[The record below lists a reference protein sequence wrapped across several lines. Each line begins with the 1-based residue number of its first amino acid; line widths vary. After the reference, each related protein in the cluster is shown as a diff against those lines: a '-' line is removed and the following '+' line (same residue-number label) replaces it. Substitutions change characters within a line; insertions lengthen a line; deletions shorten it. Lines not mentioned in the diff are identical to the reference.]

1 MKYFIKKIITLII
14 TLLFISLLTFTA
26 FSVIPGDAAVSKLG
40 VDASP
45 EAIAR
50 VRAEYELDQPV
61 LTRYVHW
68 LGKALHGDFGQSYK
82 YDTMTV
88 TQLLQSR
95 LPVTILLAVMSFI
108 IIVVVSLPLG
118 MLSARYAGKWLD
130 ILINQITQITMA
142 IPSFFL
148 GIILTVIFGLVLKV
162 FQLGGYVSMEEDLKG
177 CIEYLILPAVAVAL
191 PKIAMVVK
199 YLRNSVLS
207 EMKKDYVRTAYSKGN
222 SVNQVLYGHV
232 LRNALIPVITF
243 VAMVAAEILA
253 GSLVIE
259 QVFSI
264 PGMGRLM
271 ITSISTRDYPV
282 VQAAVLYITSIVVII
297 NFLVDVLYQLGAM
310 GITPLIAH
318 VERYPYV
325 MENPSLLV
333 DWIEAGAYTH
343 VNASSLVLH
352 KRRKVQILKM
362 IRHGLVHFVCTDA
375 HSPDKRPPLLGEAME
390 LIQSRCGEQK
400 ARQMGEIALGL
411 WSGEQPDQP
420 EPVPMRRLFGRWF

>member
-108 IIVVVSLPLG
+108 IIIVVSLPLG

-130 ILINQITQITMA
+130 VVINQVTQITMA

-162 FQLGGYVSMEEDLKG
+162 FQPGGYVSMQEDPKG

-191 PKIAMVVK
+191 PKIEMVVK

-297 NFLVDVLYQLGAM
+297 NFLVDILYQLADPRVR
-310 GITPLIAH
+310 TA
-318 VERYPYV
+318 
-325 MENPSLLV
+325 
-333 DWIEAGAYTH
+333 
-343 VNASSLVLH
+343 
-352 KRRKVQILKM
+352 
-362 IRHGLVHFVCTDA
+362 
-375 HSPDKRPPLLGEAME
+375 
-390 LIQSRCGEQK
+390 
-400 ARQMGEIALGL
+400 
-411 WSGEQPDQP
+411 
-420 EPVPMRRLFGRWF
+420 

>member
-108 IIVVVSLPLG
+108 IIIVVSLPLG

-130 ILINQITQITMA
+130 VVINQVTQITMA

-162 FQLGGYVSMEEDLKG
+162 FQPGGYVSMQEDLKG
-177 CIEYLILPAVAVAL
+177 CIEYLILPAAAVAL

-243 VAMVAAEILA
+243 VAMVVAEILA

-297 NFLVDVLYQLGAM
+297 NFLVDILYQLADPRVR
-310 GITPLIAH
+310 TA
-318 VERYPYV
+318 
-325 MENPSLLV
+325 
-333 DWIEAGAYTH
+333 
-343 VNASSLVLH
+343 
-352 KRRKVQILKM
+352 
-362 IRHGLVHFVCTDA
+362 
-375 HSPDKRPPLLGEAME
+375 
-390 LIQSRCGEQK
+390 
-400 ARQMGEIALGL
+400 
-411 WSGEQPDQP
+411 
-420 EPVPMRRLFGRWF
+420 

>member
-14 TLLFISLLTFTA
+14 TLLFISALTFTA
-26 FSVIPGDAAVSKLG
+26 FSVIPGDAALSKLG

-50 VRAEYELDQPV
+50 LREEYGLDQPLPV
-61 LTRYVHW
+61 RYVQW
-68 LGKALHGDFGQSYK
+68 LGDALHGDFGQSYK

-88 TQLLQSR
+88 SELLQSR
-95 LPVTILLAVMSFI
+95 LPITVLLAVMSFI
-108 IIVVVSLPLG
+108 IIIVVSVPLG

-130 ILINQITQITMA
+130 VLINQLTQITMA

-148 GIILTVIFGLVLKV
+148 GIILTYVFGLVFKW
-162 FQLGGYVSMEEDLKG
+162 FQPGGYISMEEDFWA
-177 CIEYLILPAVAVAL
+177 CVRYMIFPALAVAL

-199 YLRNSVLS
+199 YLRNSVLG
-207 EMKKDYVRTAYSKGN
+207 EMQKDYVRTAYSKGN
-222 SVNQVLYGHV
+222 SVNQVLYGHI

-243 VAMVAAEILA
+243 VAMVVAEILA

-297 NFLVDVLYQLGAM
+297 NFIVDVLYQLADPRVR
-310 GITPLIAH
+310 TA
-318 VERYPYV
+318 
-325 MENPSLLV
+325 
-333 DWIEAGAYTH
+333 
-343 VNASSLVLH
+343 
-352 KRRKVQILKM
+352 
-362 IRHGLVHFVCTDA
+362 
-375 HSPDKRPPLLGEAME
+375 
-390 LIQSRCGEQK
+390 
-400 ARQMGEIALGL
+400 
-411 WSGEQPDQP
+411 
-420 EPVPMRRLFGRWF
+420 

>member
-26 FSVIPGDAAVSKLG
+26 FSVIPGDAAISKLG

-61 LTRYVHW
+61 MTRYVHW
-68 LGKALHGDFGQSYK
+68 LEKALHGDFGRSYK

-88 TQLLQSR
+88 TQLLKSR
-95 LPVTILLAVMSFI
+95 LPVTILLAVMSFV
-108 IIVVVSLPLG
+108 IIVVIALPLG
-118 MLSARYAGKWLD
+118 MLSARFAGKWLD
-130 ILINQITQITMA
+130 VLINQLTQITMA

-148 GIILTVIFGLVLKV
+148 GIILTYIFGLVFKV
-162 FQLGGYVSMEEDLKG
+162 FQPGGYVSMEEDMKG

-191 PKIAMVVK
+191 PKIAMVV
-199 YLRNSVLS
+199 NSVLS

-243 VAMVAAEILA
+243 VAMVVAEILA

-297 NFLVDVLYQLGAM
+297 NFLVDVLYQLADPRVR
-310 GITPLIAH
+310 TA
-318 VERYPYV
+318 
-325 MENPSLLV
+325 
-333 DWIEAGAYTH
+333 
-343 VNASSLVLH
+343 
-352 KRRKVQILKM
+352 
-362 IRHGLVHFVCTDA
+362 
-375 HSPDKRPPLLGEAME
+375 
-390 LIQSRCGEQK
+390 
-400 ARQMGEIALGL
+400 
-411 WSGEQPDQP
+411 
-420 EPVPMRRLFGRWF
+420 

>member
-82 YDTMTV
+82 DDTMTV

-108 IIVVVSLPLG
+108 IIIVVSLPLG

-130 ILINQITQITMA
+130 VVINQVTQITMA

-162 FQLGGYVSMEEDLKG
+162 FQPGGYVSMQEDLKG

-191 PKIAMVVK
+191 PKIVMVVK

-243 VAMVAAEILA
+243 VAMVVAEILA

-297 NFLVDVLYQLGAM
+297 NFLVDILYQLADPRVR
-310 GITPLIAH
+310 TA
-318 VERYPYV
+318 
-325 MENPSLLV
+325 
-333 DWIEAGAYTH
+333 
-343 VNASSLVLH
+343 
-352 KRRKVQILKM
+352 
-362 IRHGLVHFVCTDA
+362 
-375 HSPDKRPPLLGEAME
+375 
-390 LIQSRCGEQK
+390 
-400 ARQMGEIALGL
+400 
-411 WSGEQPDQP
+411 
-420 EPVPMRRLFGRWF
+420 

>member
-1 MKYFIKKIITLII
+1 MAEVIMKYFIKKIITLII

-108 IIVVVSLPLG
+108 IIIVVSLPLG

-130 ILINQITQITMA
+130 VVINQVTQITMA

-162 FQLGGYVSMEEDLKG
+162 FQPGGYVSMQEDLKG

-191 PKIAMVVK
+191 PKTAMVVK

-243 VAMVAAEILA
+243 VAMVVAEILA

-297 NFLVDVLYQLGAM
+297 NFLVDILYQLADPRVR
-310 GITPLIAH
+310 TA
-318 VERYPYV
+318 
-325 MENPSLLV
+325 
-333 DWIEAGAYTH
+333 
-343 VNASSLVLH
+343 
-352 KRRKVQILKM
+352 
-362 IRHGLVHFVCTDA
+362 
-375 HSPDKRPPLLGEAME
+375 
-390 LIQSRCGEQK
+390 
-400 ARQMGEIALGL
+400 
-411 WSGEQPDQP
+411 
-420 EPVPMRRLFGRWF
+420 

>member
-88 TQLLQSR
+88 KQLMQSR

-108 IIVVVSLPLG
+108 IIIVV
-118 MLSARYAGKWLD
+118 SARYAGKWLD
-130 ILINQITQITMA
+130 VVINQVTQITMA

-162 FQLGGYVSMEEDLKG
+162 FQPGGYVSMQEDPKG

-243 VAMVAAEILA
+243 VAMVVAEILA

-297 NFLVDVLYQLGAM
+297 NFLVDILYQLADPRVR
-310 GITPLIAH
+310 TA
-318 VERYPYV
+318 
-325 MENPSLLV
+325 
-333 DWIEAGAYTH
+333 
-343 VNASSLVLH
+343 
-352 KRRKVQILKM
+352 
-362 IRHGLVHFVCTDA
+362 
-375 HSPDKRPPLLGEAME
+375 
-390 LIQSRCGEQK
+390 
-400 ARQMGEIALGL
+400 
-411 WSGEQPDQP
+411 
-420 EPVPMRRLFGRWF
+420 

>member
-108 IIVVVSLPLG
+108 IIIVVSLPLG

-130 ILINQITQITMA
+130 VVINQVTQITMA

-162 FQLGGYVSMEEDLKG
+162 FQPGGYVSMQEDLKG
-177 CIEYLILPAVAVAL
+177 CIEYLIFPAVAVAL

-243 VAMVAAEILA
+243 VAMVVAEILA

-297 NFLVDVLYQLGAM
+297 NFLVDILYQLADPRVR
-310 GITPLIAH
+310 TA
-318 VERYPYV
+318 
-325 MENPSLLV
+325 
-333 DWIEAGAYTH
+333 
-343 VNASSLVLH
+343 
-352 KRRKVQILKM
+352 
-362 IRHGLVHFVCTDA
+362 
-375 HSPDKRPPLLGEAME
+375 
-390 LIQSRCGEQK
+390 
-400 ARQMGEIALGL
+400 
-411 WSGEQPDQP
+411 
-420 EPVPMRRLFGRWF
+420 

>member
-26 FSVIPGDAAVSKLG
+26 FSVIPGDAAISKLG

-61 LTRYVHW
+61 MTRYVHW
-68 LGKALHGDFGQSYK
+68 LEKALHGDFGRSYK

-88 TQLLQSR
+88 TQLLKSR
-95 LPVTILLAVMSFI
+95 LPVTILLAVMSFV
-108 IIVVVSLPLG
+108 IIVVIALPLG
-118 MLSARYAGKWLD
+118 MLSARFAGKWLD
-130 ILINQITQITMA
+130 VLINQLTQITMA

-148 GIILTVIFGLVLKV
+148 GIILTYIFGLVFKV
-162 FQLGGYVSMEEDLKG
+162 FQPGGYVSMEEDMKG
-177 CIEYLILPAVAVAL
+177 CIEYLVLPAVAVAL
-191 PKIAMVVK
+191 QKIAMVVK

-243 VAMVAAEILA
+243 VAMVVAEILA

-297 NFLVDVLYQLGAM
+297 NFLVDILYQLADPRVR
-310 GITPLIAH
+310 TA
-318 VERYPYV
+318 
-325 MENPSLLV
+325 
-333 DWIEAGAYTH
+333 
-343 VNASSLVLH
+343 
-352 KRRKVQILKM
+352 
-362 IRHGLVHFVCTDA
+362 
-375 HSPDKRPPLLGEAME
+375 
-390 LIQSRCGEQK
+390 
-400 ARQMGEIALGL
+400 
-411 WSGEQPDQP
+411 
-420 EPVPMRRLFGRWF
+420 